1 MNPVDPSG
9 EQVYGDG
16 WGRMQGGGEC
26 KIYPGWKVGLSYTE
40 ISDPFKFLETIGE
53 NWGDWR
59 GSMKILGV
67 STTSFR
73 IFESIISTCMRS
85 Y

>member
-1 MNPVDPSG
+1 MGKDA
-9 EQVYGDG
+9 
-16 WGRMQGGGEC
+16 GGGEC

-40 ISDPFKFLETIGE
+40 ISDPFKFLKTIGE

-73 IFESIISTCMRS
+73 IFESIIPTCMRS